1 MKHLFMS
8 GLLFL
13 LMPSVQAAQDG
24 KSLFESLCMS
34 CHIVS
39 GQPTIAPPVFGVKNH
54 VIQAYPRRDEF
65 IDYVVRWVKQPDAL
79 RSLMPGA
86 VSRFGVMPALA
97 YPEEQVREIAAFL
110 YDTNFKMPGWYRK
123 HYEAEHGKSPEN

>member
-1 MKHLFMS
+1 MKTLFMT

-13 LMPSVQAAQDG
+13 LMPTVQASQDG

-34 CHIVS
+34 CHVVS
-39 GQPTIAPPVFGVKNH
+39 GQPTIAPPVFGMKNH
-54 VIQAYPRRDEF
+54 VMQAYPGREDF
-65 IDYVVRWVKQPDAL
+65 INYIVLQVKQPDAS

-86 VSRFGVMPALA
+86 VRRFGVMPPLS

-110 YDTNFKMPGWYRK
+110 FDTDFKMPGWYRK
-123 HYEAEHGKSPEN
+123 HYQAEHGKLPEN